1 MATDLDL
8 LFISLYWMNVKV
20 MVLHDVRQWKLLV
33 FFRRPSEETI
43 ETSDPC
49 FE

>member
-20 MVLHDVRQWKLLV
+20 MVRHDVTSREASGI
-33 FFRRPSEETI
+33 FSEAV
-43 ETSDPC
+43 
-49 FE
+49 